1 MILCPFAGGSLRNQL
16 QGQRLGN
23 ACGDIGLH
31 LEAIGEV
38 PLVGFGPEMRLA
50 GGLDQARGD
59 PYAIAL
65 AADAALEQVV
75 RAQRLPDLARALR
88 AVLEDHR

>member
-1 MILCPFAGGSLRNQL
+1 MSVWRGSLRHQL

-23 ACGDIGLH
+23 PCGDIGLH

-59 PYAIAL
+59 PYPIAL
-65 AADAALEQVV
+65 STDAALEQVI
-75 RAQRLPDLARALR
+75 RTQRLANLARALR
-88 AVLEDHR
+88 AVLEHHR